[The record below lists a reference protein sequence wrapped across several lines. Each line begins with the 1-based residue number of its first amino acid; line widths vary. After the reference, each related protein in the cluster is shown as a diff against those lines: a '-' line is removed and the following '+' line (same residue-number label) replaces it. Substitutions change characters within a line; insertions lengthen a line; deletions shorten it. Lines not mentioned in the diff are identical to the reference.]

1 MSVIAVRRSLP
12 ILLVAAVVAFLAAG
26 CGSGGALA
34 LDPVASAATKT
45 QQAGTYA
52 FDLTLNMHAA
62 GKQLSLTGSGKA
74 DDAANTMQMTMN
86 LQNLLPSSLAQT
98 GATADLVLANDV
110 MYMRIPFL
118 AGRLPAGKT
127 WLKLDLSSLAK
138 ASGGLGSLGQTDP
151 QQYLQQLLASSQTQ
165 KVGTD
170 TIQGEQMTHYTTT
183 VDPASK
189 LDGVPAGERAK
200 VKQALARLGMRSV
213 PVDVWVDSQGL
224 LRQMTVSL
232 DFGKT
237 LQGASMTMTLDL
249 HDFGTPVQ
257 ITAPPADQVFDATSL
272 VQHPTKP

>member
-1 MSVIAVRRSLP
+1 VIAVRRSLP
-12 ILLVAAVVAFLAAG
+12 IFLVAAVLAFLAAG
-26 CGSGGALA
+26 CGGGGALA

-52 FDLTLNMHAA
+52 FDLALRMQVA
-62 GKQLSLTGSGKA
+62 GKQLSLTGSGRA
-74 DDAANTMQMTMN
+74 DDTANTMQLTMD
-86 LQNLLPSSLAQT
+86 LQSLLPSSLT
-98 GATADLVLANDV
+98 GNGTTADLVLANDV

-127 WLKLDLSSLAK
+127 WLKLDLSSLAH
-138 ASGGLGSLGQTDP
+138 AGGGLGSLGQTDP
-151 QQYLQQLLASSQTQ
+151 QQYLQQLLASSKTQ

-189 LDGVPAGERAK
+189 LDAVPPSERAK
-200 VKQALARLGMRSV
+200 VRQALTRLGMHAV

-224 LRQMTVSL
+224 LRRLTVSL
-232 DFGKT
+232 DFGKA

-249 HDFGTPVQ
+249 HDFGTPVD
-257 ITAPPADQVFDATSL
+257 IKAPSADQVFDATSL
-272 VQHPTKP
+272 VQHTARP